1 MAYTT
6 IDDPTIYFNIK
17 LYTGNGTAIGSGGQ
31 AITGVGFQ
39 PDWVWVKSR
48 SLVDSHQ
55 LYDVVRGGTKGL
67 RSNTNAAEGTN
78 TEFLSTFD
86 SDGFTVGNNSKV
98 NQNSET
104 YVAWNWKAGG
114 SASSNSNGSI
124 TTSVSASTDAGFSI
138 VSWTGN
144 GTDGASIGHGLVNPN
159 LCIIK
164 RRDASGHGWFT
175 GGYPNTSLFSND
187 GDHLNLE
194 SINALSNSSTKEID
208 LSTDSG
214 TTCTFVDAGNDINL
228 NGGSFIGY
236 FFKNIKG
243 YSKVGSYVGNGTDGN
258 GTYIYCGFR
267 PAYILIKSTA
277 SSTNWPIID
286 NKRPGYNPAN
296 QPNNAMFA
304 NTDSAAS
311 SSPTRTIDLNSQGFK
326 IRGNNNDLNASGN
339 TFLFYAVAESPF
351 VNSNGIP
358 TNAR

>member
-6 IDDPTIYFNIK
+6 IDDPTIYFNTK
-17 LYTGNGTAIGSGGQ
+17 LYTGNGSSQ
-31 AITGVGFQ
+31 SITGVGFQ
-39 PDWVWVKSR
+39 PDWVWIRQRNEVRAHSIF
-48 SLVDSHQ
+48 DS
-55 LYDVVRGGTKGL
+55 VRGVQIQLKSNDADAETTASSFLTAFGT
-67 RSNTNAAEGTN
+67 
-78 TEFLSTFD
+78 
-86 SDGFTVGNNSKV
+86 DGFTYGSSDNGNKSGG
-98 NQNSET
+98 S
-104 YVAWNWKAGG
+104 YVSWNWKAGG

-164 RRDASGHGWFT
+164 RRDGSGHSWFT
-175 GGYPNTSLFSND
+175 GGHPNTSLFAND
-187 GDHLNLE
+187 GDHLNLD
-194 SINALSNSSTKEID
+194 SINGLSNSSTKEID

-228 NGGSFIGY
+228 SGGSFIGY
-236 FFKNIKG
+236 FFKSIKG
-243 YSKVGSYVGNGTDGN
+243 YSKIGSYTGNGNDGD
-258 GTYIYCGFR
+258 GTHIYCGFR

-296 QPNNAMFA
+296 AAGNVMFA
-304 NTDSAAS
+304 NTNSAESTSA
-311 SSPTRTIDLNSQGFK
+311 TRIIDLNSQGFK
-326 IRGNNNDLNASGN
+326 IRGNNNDINANGN

-351 VNSNGIP
+351 VNSNSVP
-358 TNAR
+358 NNAK